1 MDYNLLSH
9 VTTLATCDDIRI
21 GERMMELTT
30 AQIAA
35 LCGKSERQVQR
46 WISKG
51 TLPAQKIRGNRYNV
65 AESELERLTEQ
76 NSYSAMQE
84 QITALTSR
92 IETVEQE
99 MSDHRLLADHGSTD
113 YAVINSL
120 ERRLDGFEDR
130 LSTLEQAIERLTAFV
145 SQKRTR
151 TLKPPETHYIASE
164 QEIASS
170 LPDDLEIA
178 TSFAKRHGIAEST
191 LKRAMQERRLSAVS
205 GNWLVGRTTVKWA
218 L

>member
-1 MDYNLLSH
+1 
-9 VTTLATCDDIRI
+9 
-21 GERMMELTT
+21 MELTT

-130 LSTLEQAIERLTAFV
+130 LSTLEQAIERLTSFV
-145 SQKRTR
+145 SQKRTHM
-151 TLKPPETHYIASE
+151 LKPSETHYSASE
-164 QEIASS
+164 AKQEIASS
-170 LPDDLEIA
+170 GNDELESLA
-178 TSFAKRHGIAEST
+178 HFAKRHNVAPSTYKRWAEKSKLEKGPGGKYFVNEAVAAAFYQRFHQST
-191 LKRAMQERRLSAVS
+191 GFQNRECCPHPS
-205 GNWLVGRTTVKWA
+205 
-218 L
+218 